1 MIESISISNKANFGN
16 TPEVLSSLSKINFIF
31 GGNGSGKTTIS
42 RIIANENEASHFD
55 DSFHSCLV
63 TWKNSTKLQTMVY
76 NSDFIERNFN
86 LSSELKGVF
95 TLGEQQVETLE
106 KITIT
111 KKEIDSI
118 TKKIE
123 ELTKELQGVDESI
136 IGGKKAELSELEAEF
151 VVQCWAK
158 ETKYKDVFRVAF
170 GGLLNSKEKFKAR
183 VIQEDMKNNA
193 DLLSRT
199 EIEEKAK
206 KVFGQDPVPEEL
218 IQDFEMDNLLGH
230 ELNPILSKRV
240 IGKDDVDIASMIRKL
255 GNSDWVRSGR
265 GFYEINDRICP
276 FCQQKTDESFAQS
289 LNEYFDE
296 SFTRDSQEI
305 DILLSNYVTDAQR
318 IQYLLE
324 EIIANPSRFLEADK
338 LKSEKALLDSKI
350 VINIQKLNE
359 KKKEA
364 SQIIELESLQNVSR
378 AIKLLIDSANSAISE
393 HNRIVGN
400 IAIEKNKL
408 TDQVWKFILDEL
420 KDELNS
426 YKKRKDNLEKA
437 ITNIGNQILK
447 YKEDKQSKN
456 IMLRDLE
463 RQTTSVQPTV
473 DGINDLLNKFGFQG
487 FKLDKTSS
495 GTSYQ
500 IIRSDGTDAKKTL
513 SEGEKNFV
521 CFLYFYHLLK
531 GSLAESGITTNRVV
545 VFDDPVSSLDSDILF
560 IVSIL
565 IKGLF
570 DEIRENKGNIKQFFI
585 LTHNVYFHKEIA
597 FNPRRNNNAAIK
609 DEKFWIMR
617 KMENTVK
624 VEHHNS
630 NPITTS
636 YDLLWAEIRNNNR
649 SSITI
654 QNTLRRILE
663 NYFKILGSMDP
674 DAICE
679 NFDGQDKLI
688 CKSLFSWINDGSHFA
703 HDDLYVY
710 MDEAQIENFLRIF
723 RLIFEKTNNLGHYKM
738 MMGDKYVEEG
748 VLGAP

>member
-16 TPEVLSSLSKINFIF
+16 TPEVLGSLSKINFIF

-63 TWKNSTKLQTMVY
+63 TWRNGAKLQSMVY
-76 NSDFIERNFN
+76 NSDFIERNFT

-106 KITIT
+106 KITSA
-111 KKEIDSI
+111 KKEIDFI

-123 ELTKELQGVDESI
+123 ELIKELQGVDDSI
-136 IGGKKAELSELEAEF
+136 IGGKKAELSKLEAEF

-158 ETKYKDVFRVAF
+158 ETKYKDIFRVAF
-170 GGLLNSKEKFKAR
+170 GGLLNSKEKFKVR

-193 DLLSRT
+193 DLLTWT
-199 EIEEKAK
+199 EIEKKAK
-206 KVFGQDPVPEEL
+206 KVFGKDLAPEEL
-218 IQDFEMDNLLGH
+218 IQDFEMDNLLEH
-230 ELNPILSKRV
+230 EVNPILSKRV
-240 IGKDDVDIASMIRKL
+240 IGKDDVDIASMIKKL

-265 GFYEINDRICP
+265 GFYEINDRVCP
-276 FCQQKTDESFAQS
+276 FCQQKTDESFARS

-296 SFTRDSQEI
+296 SFTHDSQEI
-305 DILLSNYVTDAQR
+305 DILLSNYITDAQR

-324 EIIANPSRFLEADK
+324 EIIVNPSRFLEVDK
-338 LKSEKALLDSKI
+338 LKPEKALLDSKI
-350 VINIQKLNE
+350 VINTQKLNE

-378 AIKLLIDSANSAISE
+378 TIKLLVGSANTAILE
-393 HNRIVGN
+393 HNKIVAN
-400 IAIEKNKL
+400 IAIEKKKL
-408 TDQVWKFILDEL
+408 TGQVWKFILNEL
-420 KDELNS
+420 KDELES
-426 YKKRKDNLEKA
+426 YKKRKDNLKKA
-437 ITNIGNQILK
+437 IANIENQIFK
-447 YKEDKQSKN
+447 CKEDRQSKN
-456 IMLRDLE
+456 IVLRDLE

-513 SEGEKNFV
+513 SEGEKTFV
-521 CFLYFYHLLK
+521 CFLYFYYLLK
-531 GSLAESGITTNRVV
+531 GSLSESGITTNRVV

-565 IKGLF
+565 IKSLF
-570 DEIRENKGNIKQFFI
+570 DEIRGDKSNIKQIFI

-597 FNPRRNNNAAIK
+597 FNSKRADNVSMS
-609 DEKFWIMR
+609 DERFWIIR

-624 VEHHNS
+624 VEHYKS

-636 YDLLWAEIRNNNR
+636 YDLLWAEIRNDNR
-649 SSITI
+649 SSVTI

-674 DAICE
+674 DAIYE
-679 NFDGQDKLI
+679 NFDGHDKLI

-703 HDDLYVY
+703 HDDLYVSI
-710 MDEAQIENFLRIF
+710 DKTQIENYLRVF

-738 MMGDKYVEEG
+738 MMGDKYVEESIF
-748 VLGAP
+748 GAS